1 MHMVGPAAAAALLAF
16 HATIAAAAPPA
27 PAPCVGHCSDDPR
40 TIATDCAFKKLAL
53 AAAQALQPQRDARPV
68 FDALQLGT
76 QCGLPPPAPFVAPAD
91 AWSAPPSYAIHVT
104 PADSLPKALAQA
116 AQLPPDKRMLVLEN
130 GTYFLNETL
139 RIGPELSG
147 LTIRAALNAKP
158 ILSGGQQLS
167 VKWAPATVP
176 SGAENV
182 YSTSLKGQKV
192 DWTMRSL
199 FAGVGV
205 GQRAIRARIPN
216 GDPEING
223 LHTATVNDNVTGWFG
238 GAAGWLPAPRS
249 LGGNATIV
257 NISSPSRN
265 GPGGSPTF
273 AFFLQGEGGPVS
285 QFVPPRSYWGWARP
299 SDPTNPKP
307 AGGGGQTYT
316 IPGGL
321 RYGNNSMS
329 NGLNSSWSDPTTA
342 EVHAFHGQA
351 WGSWVFEVASRD
363 EEADPSTGFGGNLTF
378 KRGGFQEA
386 RGCPHGGAWHVEG
399 VLELLDAA
407 REFHYD
413 QGTETLYYMPNS
425 TSMDDATRSPPSVV
439 VAPKLETIIAIEGGS
454 HTKPVANVS
463 LIGLTIA
470 HSRPTY
476 LDSYEAVSGGDWS
489 FHRGGAVQIENATTT
504 SIESCSFPA
513 AGGNAVLLNGFVRG
527 STIVDSDFSNSG
539 DSAIVALGYATGID
553 GTAGRQPRGTKI
565 SRCTISNVGIFG
577 KQS

>member
-1 MHMVGPAAAAALLAF
+1 MVGPAAAVLALHAAI
-16 HATIAAAAPPA
+16 TAAAPP
-27 PAPCVGHCSDDPR
+27 CIGHCSDDQR

-53 AAAQALQPQRDARPV
+53 TAARALQPQRDMRPV

-76 QCGLPPPAPFVAPAD
+76 QCGVPPPSPLVASED
-91 AWSAPPSYAIHVT
+91 AWSAPPSYAIRVT
-104 PADSLPKALAQA
+104 PSESLPKALAEA
-116 AQLPPDKRMLVLEN
+116 ARLPPDQRLLVLET

-147 LTIRAALNAKP
+147 LVMRAAPNAKP
-158 ILSGGQQLS
+158 VLSGGQLLS
-167 VKWAPATVP
+167 VKWAPTTVP
-176 SGAENV
+176 SGAANV
-182 YSTSLKGQKV
+182 FSTSLKGQEV

-199 FAGVGV
+199 FTGVGV
-205 GQRAIRARIPN
+205 GQRAIRARVPD

-238 GAAGWLPAPRS
+238 GAAGWLPPPSS
-249 LGGNATIV
+249 LSGNATIV
-257 NISSPSRN
+257 NISSPNRN

-299 SDPTNPKP
+299 GDATNPKP
-307 AGGGGQTYT
+307 AGGGGKTYT

-329 NGLNSSWSDPTTA
+329 NGLNSSWADPTTA

-351 WGSWVFEVASRD
+351 WGSWMFEVASRD

-386 RGCPHGGAWHVEG
+386 RGCPRGGAWHVEG

-413 QGTETLYYMPNS
+413 VGMETLYYMPNS
-425 TSMDDATRSPPSVV
+425 TTMDDTRRSPPSVV
-439 VAPKLETIIAIEGGS
+439 VAPKLETIIAIGGTS
-454 HTKPVANVS
+454 HTNTAANVS

-470 HSRPTY
+470 HSCPTY
-476 LDSYEAVSGGDWS
+476 LESYEAVSGGDWS
-489 FHRGGAVQIENATTT
+489 FHRGGAVHIENSSNT

-513 AGGNAVLLNGFVRG
+513 AGGNAVLLNGFVRNT
-527 STIVDSDFSNSG
+527 TIVDSDFSKSG

-553 GTAGRQPRGTKI
+553 GTDGRQPRGTIIKGC
-565 SRCTISNVGIFG
+565 SMSNVGVFG